1 MRSARRL
8 DALLISRAVA
18 TDRSPQEAAMFDV
31 LYLVLTAALFAF
43 SIAMIRFFDRL

>member
-8 DALLISRAVA
+8 EAMLISGAVA
-18 TDRSPQEAAMFDV
+18 TDRSPQEAAMFDL
-31 LYLVLTAALFAF
+31 LYLVLTAALFVL

>member
-8 DALLISRAVA
+8 EALLISHGVA
-18 TDRSPQEAAMFDV
+18 RDRSTQEAAMFDL
-31 LYLVLTAALFAF
+31 LYLVLTAALFAI